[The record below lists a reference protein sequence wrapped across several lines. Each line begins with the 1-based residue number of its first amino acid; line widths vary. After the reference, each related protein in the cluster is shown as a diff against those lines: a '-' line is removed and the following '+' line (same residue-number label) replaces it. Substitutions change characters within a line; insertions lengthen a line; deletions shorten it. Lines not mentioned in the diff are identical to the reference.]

1 VGFGVASGRVAIA
14 EGGKEATYTG
24 GGSIC
29 TFDEI
34 CHICRITSTD
44 CLTIGR

>member
-1 VGFGVASGRVAIA
+1 VGFGVAGGRVEVP

-29 TFDEI
+29 TFDE
-34 CHICRITSTD
+34 TYVTYVD
-44 CLTIGR
+44 VPVLTV

>member
-1 VGFGVASGRVAIA
+1 MGFGVAGGRVAVA

-29 TFDEI
+29 IFDEI
-34 CHICRITSTD
+34 YVTHVESSV
-44 CLTIGR
+44 LTV

>member
-1 VGFGVASGRVAIA
+1 MGFGMAGGRVAVA

-29 TFDEI
+29 ICDEI
-34 CHICRITSTD
+34 YATHVESPV
-44 CLTIGR
+44 LTV

>member
-1 VGFGVASGRVAIA
+1 VGFGVADGRVAVA

-29 TFDEI
+29 IFDEI
-34 CHICRITSTD
+34 HVTYVESPV
-44 CLTIGR
+44 LTV